1 MLTTDVAVSC
11 RGIGDPLVA
20 LYAWMY
26 LALASSELLTG
37 SGVIN
42 STNGSATSAGIV
54 VGSLSDF
61 FFTFH
66 QFRTTHNHLDKYLS
80 AQNMSIDD
88 YLGLQSPAVE
98 WLMQCAAA
106 NAANSSSASSFSMLM
121 HGKPPPNGKRVAFEQ
136 LLDQFASYSQ
146 CAMVLQHLCERF
158 DASECYADD
167 PSRLL
172 GLIQSSHASPAFPHS
187 HLYSVLA
194 LQLSNCEAFL
204 AASGGDHDPQDRQ
217 QQQYQERLVFLNEL
231 WDSVMTKSDRVVGGD
246 RELEMYM
253 ECAAATMKLVVV
265 HYSPREALLLLR
277 DAVRHVNAATQQE
290 LTPRAFNLLGALI
303 ENVVVGAQRRY
314 AFFRKIVPSSEF
326 LSLLGMFGRD
336 ASVSV
341 ARQVLRA
348 FVRSGDNSNLS
359 AGSMAATIRDSV
371 RQQRLPV
378 VGPEAAVAHT
388 LFVLCCRVHDA
399 LDSLHAT
406 LAAREDAARDICAFI
421 FRLGASHDFQAD
433 ESGRAREQEQSS
445 LLELFVDC
453 RHAFYKLERVQAALV
468 TRVLALAVN
477 IHHDAQR
484 TQRKRGGKARELVKS
499 CLAYAHITIPSIA
512 APSSVLS
519 APVAYQ
525 QNDWQKQPWLVKLEL
540 LVQTAN
546 VALVA
551 GCLPQLDAGIKAAIV
566 AIADLSL
573 ERDVLATVRAN
584 QRRSDTEDKDAS
596 AAFTTGHQRTLDE
609 LTRVIECF
617 VSVLIYSPSLTD
629 DDAFYFVRA
638 LRKAALERLLVVPV
652 KETLVSDQQLH
663 EAVAVASSRVRVQ
676 LALLQLLAF
685 WGQRKLPPMC
695 QDDKGT
701 ARLSIEANDV
711 LYGGYP
717 EFQRQVTVEFS
728 STVDACVREIE
739 AVGAIGEREGG
750 DNDDS
755 KRSAV
760 VTAAQ
765 VELMLDFV
773 NLATPVLE
781 YEPTMAASD
790 GAASEAV
797 NPSIIGEGEEGARR
811 RRRSNGARSGAVLV
825 RKCWQFV
832 NARLAALEE
841 TQQQREERGGNINV
855 ADQKEA
861 AFKREGSAVST
872 NRRPSTWLARY
883 RDATRE
889 FVAQFAAEKRK
900 QLDAS
905 GASGNTMQALI
916 DAL

>member
-1 MLTTDVAVSC
+1 
-11 RGIGDPLVA
+11 
-20 LYAWMY
+20 MY
-26 LALASSELLTG
+26 LAIASSELLTG
-37 SGVIN
+37 NNAISGA
-42 STNGSATSAGIV
+42 NGNATSAGVV

-66 QFRTTHNHLDKYLS
+66 QFRTTRNQLDKYLS
-80 AQNMSIDD
+80 SQNMSIDD

-98 WLMQCAAA
+98 WLMQSAAA
-106 NAANSSSASSFSMLM
+106 NAANTSSASTFSLLM
-121 HGKPPPNGKRVAFEQ
+121 HGKLPPNTKRVAFEQ

-172 GLIQSSHASPAFPHS
+172 ALIQSSHASPAFPHS

-194 LQLSNCEAFL
+194 LQLSNCDAFL
-204 AASGGDHDPQDRQ
+204 SATGGEHDSQNRE

-231 WDSVMTKSDRVVGGD
+231 WDSVTTKSDRVVGGD

-277 DAVRHVNAATQQE
+277 DVVRHVNAATQQE
-290 LTPRAFNLLGALI
+290 LTPRAFNMLGALI
-303 ENVVVGAQRRY
+303 ENVVVGAQRRF

-348 FVRSGDNSNLS
+348 FVRSGDSSNPS
-359 AGSMAATIRDSV
+359 GGSIPPAVRDET
-371 RQQRLPV
+371 RRQRLAV
-378 VGPEAAVAHT
+378 IGPEAAVAHT

-421 FRLGASHDFQAD
+421 FRLGTDHDDQS
-433 ESGRAREQEQSS
+433 EGSGRAREQEQSA

-453 RHAFYKLERVQAALV
+453 RRAFYKLERVQAALV

-484 TQRKRGGKARELVKS
+484 MQRKRGGKARELLKS

-512 APSSVLS
+512 APSSVL
-519 APVAYQ
+519 ATPLVHLQ
-525 QNDWQKQPWLVKLEL
+525 HDVQKQPWLMKLEL

-546 VALVA
+546 VALIA
-551 GCLPQLDAGIKAAIV
+551 GCLPQLDAGVKAAIV
-566 AIADLSL
+566 AIAELSL
-573 ERDVLATVRAN
+573 ERDVLALARAK
-584 QRRSDTEDKDAS
+584 QWRSDMDDQDAS
-596 AAFTTGHQRTLDE
+596 AASVTGFQRALDE
-609 LTRVIECF
+609 LTGLIASF
-617 VSVLIYSPSLTD
+617 VSLLIYTPSLTD

-638 LRKAALERLLVVPV
+638 LRKAALERLLVIPT
-652 KETLVSDQQLH
+652 KETMLSHQQLR
-663 EAVAVASSRVRVQ
+663 EAVAVASARVRIH

-685 WGQRKLPPMC
+685 WGQRKLPPMLG
-695 QDDKGT
+695 QDDHEAVKMT
-701 ARLSIEANDV
+701 IEANDV

-728 STVDACVREIE
+728 STIDACVREIE
-739 AVGAIGEREGG
+739 AVGAIGERSGD

-755 KRSAV
+755 RRSAA

-781 YEPTMAASD
+781 YEPTVTADVQGSLD
-790 GAASEAV
+790 AV
-797 NPSIIGEGEEGARR
+797 DEGDEGVRR
-811 RRRSNGARSGAVLV
+811 RRRSSGARSGAVLI

-832 NARLAALEE
+832 NARVSTLEE
-841 TQQQREERGGNINV
+841 MQSRASDASGR
-855 ADQKEA
+855 KEA
-861 AFKREGSAVST
+861 ALKREGSTSDT
-872 NRRPSTWLARY
+872 NRGTSTWLTRY
-883 RDATRE
+883 RDTTRE
-889 FVAQFAAEKRK
+889 FMAQFAAEKRK

-905 GASGNTMQALI
+905 VAATHAVQLLI